1 MGHSMPDRNKN
12 DNLALSIYEDLLKRI
27 LTDDLTPGTR
37 LPSERELAAHYKT
50 NRNTLRE
57 AIRKLEHA
65 HLVSV
70 RHGQGV
76 TILDFRKRATV
87 ECLGPFLMQALNPSE
102 QVRTLLDLLM
112 ARVQVLEMSV
122 ALAAQRAKPEDIE
135 RISRL
140 IDVQLQN
147 FERDD
152 REALIHDDVELI
164 NALVDAAHSLTARW
178 IANTLLE
185 VYRGLISRTQSL
197 WVSDPSFPSY
207 LRMLLQCISD
217 NDAEGAVSATRTYYS
232 KIDQTLLNLLKP
244 LLEGGRSESSEHS
257 EAV

>member
-1 MGHSMPDRNKN
+1 MGHSMPERNKN
-12 DNLALSIYEDLLKRI
+12 DNLALSIYEDLLKRT
-27 LTDDLTPGTR
+27 LSDDLKPGTR
-37 LPSERELAAHYKT
+37 LPSERELAAHYQT

-57 AIRKLEHA
+57 ALRKLEHA

-76 TILDFRKRATV
+76 TILDCRKTATV
-87 ECLGPFLMQALNPSE
+87 ECLGPFLMHASSPSE
-102 QVRTLLDLLM
+102 QSRTLLDLLM
-112 ARVQVLEMSV
+112 ARVHLLEMSV

-135 RISRL
+135 QLERL
-140 IDVQLQN
+140 VELQLHN
-147 FERDD
+147 FETDD

-197 WVSDPSFPSY
+197 WVSDPSFPDY
-207 LRMLLQCISD
+207 LRCLLRCISE
-217 NDAEGAVSATRTYYS
+217 NDPEGAVSATRTYYA
-232 KIDQTLLNLLKP
+232 KIDRVLLTLLSP
-244 LLEGGRSESSEHS
+244 LLEAGRKSNPGHS
-257 EAV
+257 EPV